1 MMKKIQ
7 FAPYAVYAIIGSL
20 LLAFG
25 IPLIIDGLFLMT
37 IVDIGLEYFYLPSP
51 ELFDLNERDSWLI
64 NSTQTILEVVKKQS
78 LETKRTEGLAI
89 TAIGAGLILSS
100 IPLVFESWRYKR
112 EFQKSQNFIQIDF
125 EEISNKL
132 VTAIYLLSE
141 AKKDLN
147 NEKKIINKLISKK
160 LSPLEIFS
168 TMVTGLFFD
177 LWESYATT
185 IREFTIDEQQ
195 IINRLH
201 GFIINSAMII
211 QPREDSIVLRIEE
224 ILNSQSG
231 NKSQEMID
239 FLKPIIEN
247 NLNSYEKIHAKL
259 HEELN
264 KITWI
269 KNQDW
274 KTISDVEQKM
284 TQILK
289 EKQNS
294 EK

>member
-1 MMKKIQ
+1 MMKEIQ
-7 FAPYAVYAIIGSL
+7 FTPYAIYSIVGSL
-20 LLAFG
+20 LLAIG
-25 IPLIIDGLFLMT
+25 IPLVIGGLFLMT
-37 IVDIGLEYFYLPSP
+37 ITDIGLEYFSLPSP
-51 ELFDLNERDSWLI
+51 ELFSLNERDSWLV

-78 LETKRTEGLAI
+78 LETKHTEGIAI
-89 TAIGAGLILSS
+89 TAIGAGLTLSS
-100 IPLVFESWRYKR
+100 IPLIFESWRYKR
-112 EFQKSQNFIQIDF
+112 EFQKSQNFIRVDLEGIN
-125 EEISNKL
+125 NKL
-132 VTAIYLLSE
+132 VTAIYLIRE

-147 NEKKIINKLISKK
+147 ADKNIINKLISKE
-160 LSPLEIFS
+160 LTPLEIFS

-185 IREFTIDEQQ
+185 LREFTINEQQ
-195 IINRLH
+195 ILNHLH
-201 GFIINSAMII
+201 GFIINSAQTI

-224 ILNSQSG
+224 ILNSQSTD
-231 NKSQEMID
+231 KSQEIVD
-239 FLKPIIEN
+239 FLKPIIES

-269 KNQDW
+269 KNLDW
-274 KTISDVEQKM
+274 KTVSDVEQKM
-284 TQILK
+284 TKISK